1 VNKDWE
7 DRLAQENDAQHKR
20 LKAALEAR
28 RRARKKAKDD
38 VANKKEEKLVEAA
51 SASLAD
57 VLHADEAAAEE
68 GGRLLVAAIEEEFV
82 PADAVQA
89 TESYLDK
96 AHQQELLDLM
106 NSMFTARSKVL
117 KKMLFEMMTQKQG
130 EYELIGAEFEPQYAF
145 LKDKKSKG
153 LIAANDYKARLEKLS
168 EEESDRKM
176 DIEIEYGEREQRL
189 QDEVERLRLEK
200 EASLKGELKQKQH
213 IERRTAL

>member
-1 VNKDWE
+1 
-7 DRLAQENDAQHKR
+7 
-20 LKAALEAR
+20 
-28 RRARKKAKDD
+28 
-38 VANKKEEKLVEAA
+38 
-51 SASLAD
+51 
-57 VLHADEAAAEE
+57 
-68 GGRLLVAAIEEEFV
+68 
-82 PADAVQA
+82 
-89 TESYLDK
+89 
-96 AHQQELLDLM
+96 M

-130 EYELIGAEFEPQYAF
+130 EYELIGAELEPQYAF

-200 EASLKGELKQKQH
+200 EASLKGELKQKQN
-213 IERRTAL
+213 IERRTALQELQRLHADQSTMAKYLKDQEKTVDKELRQFQKQTDKEKEEKLAAIEEARQTRVQEIREKEQAMLNWEGDAQSQEEKHLAQFEK